1 MPPRPSTPV
10 RLTGPLPLR
19 VRLEPDPKPQLD
31 PRAPLAAL
39 LALTLLM
46 LLLVA
51 WVLLILAPTA
61 LPKTVSLTT
70 GDLDIFLSFPALT
83 FVGDETTIDL
93 SVVNRGTTPV
103 TGTVVLKLPETPVIH
118 LTSEGDNTVALAA
131 LAPDARATA
140 HLKFVAE
147 GDGALTFTPQ
157 VRLETQP
164 PADLA
169 AQTLTISR
177 LPRLNS
183 LRSWIFGVFVAGFA
197 FIAQPWLKRLSKPW
211 LPSD

>member
-1 MPPRPSTPV
+1 
-10 RLTGPLPLR
+10 
-19 VRLEPDPKPQLD
+19 
-31 PRAPLAAL
+31 LAAL

-46 LLLVA
+46 LLLLVWA
-51 WVLLILAPTA
+51 LLILAPTA

-70 GDLDIFLSFPALT
+70 GDLDVFLSFPTLT
-83 FVGDETTIDL
+83 FVGDETTIDV
-93 SVVNRGTTPV
+93 SVVNRGSTPL
-103 TGTVVLKLPETPVIH
+103 TGTVVLKLPASPVVH
-118 LTSEGDNTVALAA
+118 LTSEGGNTVALAA

-140 HLKFVAE
+140 HLKLVAE
-147 GDGALTFTPQ
+147 ANGRLTFTPQ
-157 VRLETQP
+157 IRLEGQP

-169 AQTLTISR
+169 AQTLTISP

-183 LRSWIFGVFVAGFA
+183 LRSWIFGVFAAGFA